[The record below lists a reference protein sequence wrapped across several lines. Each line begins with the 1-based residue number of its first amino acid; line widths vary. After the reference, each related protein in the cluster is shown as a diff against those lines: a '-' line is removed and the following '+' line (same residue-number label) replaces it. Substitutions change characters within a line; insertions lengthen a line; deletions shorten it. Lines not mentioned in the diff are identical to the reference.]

1 MDVDPEPTTVLREAV
16 GINPQGGSL
25 PVSFSA
31 SPSTVQPLLCPPKS
45 LVECVFPDA
54 VVFPKS
60 LWTGSKT
67 DVLRETTWTVTE
79 AFDMLCVTS
88 SDSEEPLYNIKNA
101 SWTPASCAP
110 DFQVEHHEKTE
121 SDFAKFLNTIVAKTV
136 TLIGANPE
144 NVRMWSAESL
154 KNMQG
159 STSVRKPDVVARAQG
174 AELDWRNLDCV
185 VEMKNGKAAL
195 GNEKVKDRQSWCE
208 LAERA
213 KFLFSLQHDRR

>member
-1 MDVDPEPTTVLREAV
+1 MDVDPEPITVLREAI
-16 GINPQGGSL
+16 GINPQEGSL
-25 PVSFSA
+25 PVSFPA

-54 VVFPKS
+54 VVFPIS

-67 DVLRETTWTVTE
+67 GAPRETTWTVAK
-79 AFDMLCVTS
+79 AFDKLCVAS
-88 SDSEEPLYNIKNA
+88 SDSKEPLYNIKKA

-110 DFQVEHHEKTE
+110 NFLVEHHEKTE

-154 KNMQG
+154 KKMQG

-185 VEMKNGKAAL
+185 VEMKNGKVDPKV
-195 GNEKVKDRQSWCE
+195 EKVKDRQSWCE

-213 KFLFSLQHDRR
+213 KILFSLQHDRR